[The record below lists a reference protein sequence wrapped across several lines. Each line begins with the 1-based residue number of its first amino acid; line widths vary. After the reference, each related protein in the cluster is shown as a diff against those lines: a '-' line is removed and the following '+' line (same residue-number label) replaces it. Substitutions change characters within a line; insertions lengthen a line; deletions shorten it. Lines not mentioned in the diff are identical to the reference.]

1 MSIGSIK
8 NNLVKSCNMLYSD
21 YDVLNSE
28 QNYIC
33 NDELG
38 NKSSNNEINNEQ
50 KVFGEVRNSKTNL
63 HYDLIKKIKKFV
75 ILQPDNSDDISN
87 LNRIISKLS
96 TKLDKELITRY
107 NNKEHDQYNTLL
119 KHYNDID
126 NNRNNQ
132 SNQTNVINT
141 LEEMLKTNTTK
152 LVESSYTIR
161 LIITIC
167 LVIIFVILLIIFI
180 KF

>member
-1 MSIGSIK
+1 MSIGDIK

-38 NKSSNNEINNEQ
+38 NKSIDNEKNTEQ
-50 KVFGEVRNSKTNL
+50 KVFGEKRNSKTNL

-75 ILQPDNSDDISN
+75 ILQPSNSNISK
-87 LNRIISKLS
+87 LTTIISDLS
-96 TKLDKELITRY
+96 TKLDKELIDRY

-152 LVESSYTIR
+152 LVESSYTVR